1 MGDFGSDLKIEREK
15 SGVSLEQIAQST
27 KVSVR
32 HLRALEE
39 QRFDLLPGG
48 IFNRGIL
55 RGYLRFLN
63 LEESPWL
70 ARYNAAFPPV
80 VPDGERENEW
90 LSYAEKV
97 TGVKPSHAGTDQ
109 LRFRWIGVLILLL
122 VLAIAGFFVFRYV
135 HQRMARTPVARATA
149 AERTAVSATPVC
161 DLRRPIP
168 VHTPHATL

>member
-63 LEESPWL
+63 LDEDPWI
-70 ARYNAAFPPV
+70 ARFAAAYPPAA
-80 VPDGERENEW
+80 PERLHENEW
-90 LSYAEKV
+90 LSYAEKA
-97 TGVKPSHAGTDQ
+97 TGVKPSHAGADQ
-109 LRFRWIGVLILLL
+109 IRFRWIGVIALLIA
-122 VLAIAGFFVFRYV
+122 LALAGFFVIRYL
-135 HQRMARTPVARATA
+135 HHRISPARPTTEP
-149 AERTAVSATPVC
+149 SSFLSPPPP
-161 DLRRPIP
+161 LPIP
-168 VHTPHATL
+168 VHGPHATL